1 MDNWL
6 KLNCGD
12 HFVCTGVGD
21 IMILSQAQDQQHNN
35 LSNPTS
41 RHPFYTLPFSLY
53 MTSSPSMY
61 SKAPLLTSA
70 LTSLF
75 PYSRADKMITLTT
88 IKIEPVIH
96 AA

>member
-1 MDNWL
+1 MYLLHLAEVN
-6 KLNCGD
+6 K
-12 HFVCTGVGD
+12 GD

-53 MTSSPSMY
+53 MTSSLSMY
-61 SKAPLLTSA
+61 SKAPLLTPA

-75 PYSRADKMITLTT
+75 PYSRADKMITLNT
-88 IKIEPVIH
+88 IKFEPVIH

>member
-1 MDNWL
+1 MYLLHLAEVN
-6 KLNCGD
+6 K
-12 HFVCTGVGD
+12 GD

-41 RHPFYTLPFSLY
+41 RHPFYTPPFSLY
-53 MTSSPSMY
+53 MTSSLSMY
-61 SKAPLLTSA
+61 SKAPLLTLA

-88 IKIEPVIH
+88 IKFEPVIH

>member
-1 MDNWL
+1 MYLLHLAEVN
-6 KLNCGD
+6 K
-12 HFVCTGVGD
+12 GD

-41 RHPFYTLPFSLY
+41 RHPFYTPPTSLH
-53 MTSSPSMY
+53 MTSSLSMY
-61 SKAPLLTSA
+61 LLTSA
-70 LTSLF
+70 LTSLL

-88 IKIEPVIH
+88 IKFEPVIH